1 MPVLFLLC
9 IVLFAVPSAAADA
22 LPDPPL
28 VIDEPAAPPSG
39 LDDILTESLAMPAM
53 TAPRAK
59 PTPATTSATH
69 PVAVPSDA
77 TPPQSPA
84 LADPEAQP
92 TVHHK
97 TGIEAADLPPVTPEV
112 PDITIAAPIPDEAID
127 KDHPLTK
134 TVTGIAQDTK
144 ASSAIAPDISSA
156 PVIMRGPTNLSP
168 PPVPSALTRYQFL
181 PLMAKGAAPD
191 ALPMLW
197 PVLSSRPLSGN
208 HSLVNRVVI
217 VVHDTS
223 RDAAE
228 TLREMVT
235 IAGPGAS
242 GARANTLII
251 APLFAAKH
259 DRAFFKPLLTDAT
272 AHVAAWDAEGWW
284 QGADTT
290 AADNKQRSVSS
301 MTALDMLLLIL
312 ADTKLYPE
320 LRSVILAGYGRGGD
334 FVHRYA
340 LFGRAPDILAQ
351 QHLPLHYVVAD
362 AQSYVYLTD
371 ARPSKAVG
379 SFAPLKDTKTCP
391 TYQDYPYGLE
401 TPNNYTRLT
410 AGNVARLNY
419 SERQVTYLVGGGGAG
434 QAVDQNC
441 GAVMQGKSVKDRA
454 INYDAYLKSSFGDM
468 PKQKLLIMP
477 GTGDDAL
484 ALLAS
489 GCGASLLFSDGE
501 CLRAEDGRR

>member
-1 MPVLFLLC
+1 MRVLLPLSCVFALLIC
-9 IVLFAVPSAAADA
+9 AVPAAATESEKPVV
-22 LPDPPL
+22 L
-28 VIDEPAAPPSG
+28 DEPLAPQG
-39 LDDILTESLAMPAM
+39 LDDILTESLAMPAL

-59 PTPATTSATH
+59 PAAPPETPAVPPA
-69 PVAVPSDA
+69 PVAESAPS
-77 TPPQSPA
+77 
-84 LADPEAQP
+84 P

-97 TGIEAADLPPVTPEV
+97 TAIEAADLPPVTPEV
-112 PDITIAAPIPDEAID
+112 PDITIAAPIPAEAID

-134 TVTGIAQDTK
+134 TVTGMVPDVK
-144 ASSAIAPDISSA
+144 ASATAEPEISSA
-156 PVIMRGPTNLSP
+156 PVIMRGPTNLAP
-168 PPVPSALTRYQFL
+168 PPVPSDLTRYQFL

-208 HSLVNRVVI
+208 HSLVSRVVI
-217 VVHDTS
+217 VLHGTS

-228 TLREMVT
+228 TLREMMT

-242 GARANTLII
+242 GARANTLIV

-272 AHVAAWDAEGWW
+272 AHIAAWDAEGWW

-320 LRSVILAGYGRGGD
+320 LRSVVIAGYGRGGD

-371 ARPSKAVG
+371 ARPGKAAG

-419 SERQVTYLVGGGGAG
+419 SEKHVTYLVGGGNTGA
-434 QAVDQNC
+434 AFDQSC
-441 GAVMQGKSVKDRA
+441 SATVQGKSVKDRA
-454 INYDAYLKSSFGDM
+454 VNYDAYLKSSFGDM

-477 GTGDDAL
+477 GAGDDAL
-484 ALLAS
+484 GLLTS

-501 CLRAEDGRR
+501 CLRFEDSHR